1 MDPSNRQM
9 LGLTQTRSA
18 ASTLLLSLS
27 LTLGGCAQAPEG
39 RMAFEFPWMTKQ
51 AEQTCAV
58 DAAMAEVEQA
68 ALFRRAETERAEQ
81 LSLEIDRL
89 QADLRTAEQALVE
102 VESGLAGSNSRADA
116 VSSLAVTRIQVERAA
131 SRAPWRNLEI
141 AGAREKLEEAERQV
155 AEGRFGAAIF
165 YAYRARRVA
174 ESVLDEAK
182 QVMRSGK
189 ARLIRAKR
197 VNLRAGPS
205 TDQRVLSVLVAGM
218 PVVPQTTEGEWTL
231 VQVTGGPAGWI
242 HGSLLGNRITE
253 STELPAAPTP

>member
-1 MDPSNRQM
+1 M
-9 LGLTQTRSA
+9 
-18 ASTLLLSLS
+18 
-27 LTLGGCAQAPEG
+27 
-39 RMAFEFPWMTKQ
+39 
-51 AEQTCAV
+51 
-58 DAAMAEVEQA
+58 
-68 ALFRRAETERAEQ
+68 
-81 LSLEIDRL
+81 
-89 QADLRTAEQALVE
+89 
-102 VESGLAGSNSRADA
+102 
-116 VSSLAVTRIQVERAA
+116 
-131 SRAPWRNLEI
+131 EI
-141 AGAREKLEEAERQV
+141 AGAREKLEKAERQV

-189 ARLIRAKR
+189 GGLIRAKR

-242 HGSLLGNRITE
+242 YRSLLGNRITE
-253 STELPAAPTP
+253 SIELPAAPPP